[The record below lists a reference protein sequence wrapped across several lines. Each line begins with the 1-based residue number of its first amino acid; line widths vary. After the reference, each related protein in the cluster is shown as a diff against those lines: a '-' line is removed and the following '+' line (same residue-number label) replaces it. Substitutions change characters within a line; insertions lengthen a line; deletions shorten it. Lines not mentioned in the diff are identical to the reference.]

1 MNQLVTH
8 TKAEP
13 LADPQGTLT
22 IRFVARLSLLVG
34 LCLETG
40 WLMWVV
46 AGHRAPWGLLIYP
59 IVITAIFADLLLSR
73 GRWRRLNAIVRIVLG
88 LAFVLSVAD
97 RFGLMGAYGSPG
109 VSFGDYAHFVAYTR
123 QVNSFLPASWAPTLA
138 VLATLC
144 ETTIGTALVLG
155 ISTRKAALAALGLL
169 LIFGIAM
176 SISLGLSS
184 HFPYAVVV
192 LAGGAWFLSTLD
204 CTAWSVEA
212 WRREGNNLQPD

>member
-1 MNQLVTH
+1 MNTT
-8 TKAEP
+8 TKAVS
-13 LADPQGTLT
+13 LADQQGTLT
-22 IRFVARLSLLVG
+22 VRSIARLSLLVG
-34 LCLETG
+34 VCVETV
-40 WLMWVV
+40 WLIWIV

-59 IVITAIFADLLLSR
+59 IVITAIFAVLLLTA
-73 GRWRRLNAIVRIVLG
+73 GRSRRLNAIVRVVLG

-109 VSFGDYAHFVAYTR
+109 VSFGDYTHFVAYTR
-123 QVNSFLPASWAPTLA
+123 RVNSFLPESWAPMLA

-155 ISTRKAALAALGLL
+155 ISTRNVVLAALGLL
-169 LIFGIAM
+169 LIFGTAM

-212 WRREGNNLQPD
+212 WRREGNNVQPD